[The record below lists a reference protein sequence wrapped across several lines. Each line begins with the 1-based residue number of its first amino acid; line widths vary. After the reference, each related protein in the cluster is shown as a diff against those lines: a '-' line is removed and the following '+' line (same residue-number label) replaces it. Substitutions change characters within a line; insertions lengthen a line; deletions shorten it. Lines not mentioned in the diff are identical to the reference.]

1 VRHSRHSDPG
11 SDRGSPWTS
20 RKSAGATL
28 GEDAGAGLA
37 QQPPAVDGGRGQGVI
52 GLQPGGDQRLTLP
65 GELVGPQP
73 AAAEVGPGAKQHPRG
88 MGEPD
93 RLMRRRPPLGQP
105 RPPSAEAKAASR
117 VVAPKLAQDSSTA
130 RVATRAVP
138 SGGHDPGQVG
148 LQPEPVLQ
156 GIHPAATP
164 ARAPGS
170 SELWRSP
177 WPRGHGPPRR
187 CGGPRRR

>member
-1 VRHSRHSDPG
+1 VRHPRHSDPG

-20 RKSAGATL
+20 GKSAGAAL

-73 AAAEVGPGAKQHPRG
+73 AAAEVGPGAKQHPAAWASRTDSCAAARRSAS
-88 MGEPD
+88 PA
-93 RLMRRRPPLGQP
+93 RPRPRQRRP
-105 RPPSAEAKAASR
+105 SR